1 MSLDE
6 RFVMSDWM
14 KPRDLLIEETLAF
27 SQRVTADTKVVKP
40 AAVVPKTY
48 EQKPVTA
55 TLTEKPDMERAAIQR
70 RVMNFNESAKS
81 IMRRPW
87 QRPAPPN
94 GTRRA
99 IKTAD
104 GADRAC
110 RLFLAR
116 DDVRRPNATTGQRG
130 SPRSRPLPWRPAIPL
145 VPIQDVH

>member
-14 KPRDLLIEETLAF
+14 KPRDLSIEETLAF

-70 RVMNFNESAKS
+70 RVMNFKAHQD
-81 IMRRPW
+81 RF
-87 QRPAPPN
+87 QRE
-94 GTRRA
+94 REEYY
-99 IKTAD
+99 
-104 GADRAC
+104 
-110 RLFLAR
+110 
-116 DDVRRPNATTGQRG
+116 ATTMAKARATQWNSAGDKNG
-130 SPRSRPLPWRPAIPL
+130 
-145 VPIQDVH
+145 